1 MITTRSLSVSR
12 VLLLLLVFAFPANLP
27 AQLNSSD
34 SKLSGTV
41 TDSSGA
47 ALAGVQ
53 ITAQLENSSSSQLW
67 SASSASDGSYLFS
80 LPSGIYHIH
89 FSRDSFAPHDISVE
103 LSGTT
108 NQILNLRMMLEAL
121 SDKVLVTAQGE
132 PIPAQQSTAPNSITS
147 REEIEQ
153 RQSVFLPDLLTF
165 APGVTFARN
174 GTNGGNASLFLDG
187 GNSGFTKVLVD
198 GTPINPAGGAVDF
211 SVLTT
216 DNVEKVEI
224 VRGAESAIYGTD
236 AVSGVVQ
243 LFTQRGTTAIPAFS
257 IFSEGGS
264 YSTGRGGVQA
274 SGLAGHFDYAGSAS
288 IYETAGEYPNS
299 DYINRAY
306 TGNFGYAISDTDQFR
321 LSIRNNSGSAGIPGE
336 IGFTPASLY
345 QRYNQDLFSA
355 NLRWDFAM
363 GNRWQAEL
371 MGAESYTTQHSFNPQ
386 QSFYATDPNAYC
398 PQSSPTAVATPE
410 FCDYVYDDT
419 YKYNRASVNA
429 QTTYTLRTFIATAG
443 YQYEVENGSLS
454 YLEQPHVRRNNQ
466 GGYLDFRYLPLPKLS
481 LDFGARAEANAN
493 FGTRVVPRI
502 GASYVLHTDQG
513 FLGDT
518 RLQAFYGEGIK
529 EPRFD
534 QTYGTDPCDPGN
546 PYLKPESSKNWSA
559 GLDQKLANSRIKLSA
574 NYFYYRFYNI
584 ISFGEGP
591 STPSC
596 PYLYTYFN
604 TDLAFSRGVN
614 VAAEAH
620 VTNWMLIAGNY
631 MYDDTRVLKSPNSS
645 DPAEIPGNR
654 LLRRPLNSGSIT
666 FTATYKRINAVF
678 AGYFAGARTDSD
690 FLGLGYTRNPGYAR
704 FDFSA
709 NYNFYRGLNLYAR
722 VTNLFNKQY
731 QEVLGYPAMGRAFII
746 GMRYQIPGRNN

>member
-1 MITTRSLSVSR
+1 MTTIRSLIPSAVIVLFCVFVLPTVS
-12 VLLLLLVFAFPANLP
+12 
-27 AQLNSSD
+27 QSQSQSSD
-34 SKLSGTV
+34 AHLSGTL

-47 ALAGVQ
+47 SLSGVR
-53 ITAQLENSSSSQLW
+53 ITAQRANSGSSVPFSTT
-67 SASSASDGSYLFS
+67 SSSDGSYTLSVPGGVYRVQFAMQ
-80 LPSGIYHIH
+80 P
-89 FSRDSFAPHDISVE
+89 FASRDLTVD
-103 LSGTT
+103 LSQGMSQT
-108 NQILNLRMMLEAL
+108 LNLRMELQSL
-121 SDKVLVTAQGE
+121 SDKVLVTAQSQ
-132 PIPAQQSTAPNSITS
+132 PIPDGQSTAPNSITG

-153 RQSVFLPDLLTF
+153 RQSVFLPELLTF

-198 GTPINPAGGAVDF
+198 GTAINPAGGAVDF

-216 DNVEKVEI
+216 DNIEKVEI

-236 AVSGVVQ
+236 ALSGVVQ
-243 LFTQRGTTAIPAFS
+243 LFTQRGSTAIPAFS
-257 IFSEGGS
+257 IFSEGGG

-274 SGLAGHFDYAGSAS
+274 SGLLGRFDYSGSAS
-288 IYETAGEYPNS
+288 LYQTAGQYPNS

-306 TGNFGYAISDTDQFR
+306 TGNFGYAFSDSDQLR
-321 LSIRNNSGSAGIPGE
+321 LSIRDNSGSAGIPGE
-336 IGFTPASLY
+336 IGFEPPSLY
-345 QRYNQDLFSA
+345 QRYNQDVFSA
-355 NLRWDFAM
+355 NLRWDFAT
-363 GNRWQAEL
+363 GTHWQNQL

-386 QSFYATDPNAYC
+386 RSYYATDPNAYC

-419 YKYNRASVNA
+419 YQYNRASFNA
-429 QTTYTLRTFIATAG
+429 QTTYTLRDLRATAG

-481 LDFGARAEANAN
+481 LDFGVRAEANAN
-493 FGTRVVPRI
+493 FGTRVVPRV
-502 GASYVLHTDQG
+502 GVSYVLHTNQG
-513 FLGDT
+513 LFGDT

-546 PYLKPESSKNWSA
+546 PNLKPESSKNWS
-559 GLDQKLANSRIKLSA
+559 GGFDQKLASNRIKLSA
-574 NYFYYRFYNI
+574 NYFYYRFYNV
-584 ISFGEGP
+584 ISFGEAP
-591 STPSC
+591 STPAC

-604 TDLAFSRGVN
+604 TDLAFSRGTN
-614 VAAEAH
+614 VSAEARA
-620 VTNWMLIAGNY
+620 TNWLLISGNY
-631 MYDDTRVLKSPNSS
+631 MYDDTHVLKSPNAS

-666 FTATYKRINAVF
+666 FTAVYKRFNAVF

-704 FDFSA
+704 FDFSTT
-709 NYNFYRGLNLYAR
+709 YNFYRGLNVYAR
-722 VTNLFNKQY
+722 LTNLFDKQY
-731 QEVLGYPAMGRAFII
+731 QEVLGYPALGRAAII
-746 GMRYQIPGRNN
+746 GLRYQSVGRN